1 MLATCLDGLVV
12 PLTTPS
18 LNWPRQESGAGGL
31 GAGARAPLGLRRR
44 VCRHGFCRLKA
55 PSPCQAVD
63 NHPPPSSPTVSVSRG
78 RRRKR
83 SLPFSYSFFFFWRDG
98 HRRDCRSKHS
108 KNEVPRSAKHASA
121 EGHVRGDG
129 DDDDDDALARCGRR
143 LCRPR
148 RQQRLTAAAFRLRL
162 LPGCPQ
168 ERLHEHPQVRG
179 ARVVPGAADVP
190 CRRPTWRGR
199 RPVLHARHHGRAGRQ
214 AVQGYAVHI
223 HYGSHHVRCAT
234 PRPTELLH
242 GERGRGSRQRGELKC
257 AGPRG
262 PRLLPVSRARLLQG
276 EGFHDQGVHVA
287 AVCQQE

>member
-1 MLATCLDGLVV
+1 MDGMYYFHPENAPATHARNMPRWPGRAIDNTLAQLAPPRIWGRWVRSRRAGSPRATASCLPARVLSAQSAIAV
-12 PLTTPS
+12 PGR
-18 LNWPRQESGAGGL
+18 RQ
-31 GAGARAPLGLRRR
+31 P
-44 VCRHGFCRLKA
+44 
-55 PSPCQAVD
+55 
-63 NHPPPSSPTVSVSRG
+63 PPPSSPTVSVSRG

-83 SLPFSYSFFFFWRDG
+83 SLPFSYSFFFWRDG

-129 DDDDDDALARCGRR
+129 DDDDALARRGRG

-190 CRRPTWRGR
+190 CRRPTWRGC
-199 RPVLHARHHGRAGRQ
+199 RPVLYARHHGRAGRQ
-214 AVQGYAVHI
+214 AVQRYAVHL
-223 HYGSHHVRCAT
+223 HYGPHHVRRAT
-234 PRPTELLH
+234 PRPPELLH
-242 GERGRGSRQRGELKC
+242 GERGRGSRQRGKLKC

-262 PRLLPVSRARLLQG
+262 PRLLPVS
-276 EGFHDQGVHVA
+276 
-287 AVCQQE
+287 